1 MMVLTQTQFGR
12 TDLKVARLGLGLSE
26 IGNDSSVSDERAEKV
41 LNIALDNGIN
51 FLDAAACYGNSED
64 VIGKTISNRRDDY
77 VISTKAGHVVGEY
90 EGQPWTAKTVRD
102 SIERSLKRMNTHYI
116 DIVHLH
122 SCGVD
127 VLENGEVIRA
137 LQDARQAGKTRYIG
151 YSGDNEAAHWAVD
164 SGVFDTLQT
173 SFNLVDQSALKSR
186 LLSKANEKGMGV
198 IAKRPLANATWGA
211 KEAPGSYSSEYYR
224 RAKLMAEPGPVP
236 SAPQDPNLLALGF
249 VLAHREVNIAIV
261 GTTDPEHM
269 RQNVHWFYDE
279 LPIPQE
285 AVDELHSRFD
295 EIGSG
300 WLQQG

>member
-1 MMVLTQTQFGR
+1 MVLTQTGFGR
-12 TDLKVARLGLGLSE
+12 TDLKVSRLGLGLSE
-26 IGNDSSVSDERAEKV
+26 IGNDVSVSDTRAEEV
-41 LNIALDNGIN
+41 FNIALDNGIN
-51 FLDAAACYGNSED
+51 FLDAAACYGNSEKL
-64 VIGKTISNRRDDY
+64 IGRIISNRRDDL
-77 VISTKAGHVVGEY
+77 VISTKAGHAVGED
-90 EGQPWTAKTVRD
+90 EGQPWTARTVRD

-122 SCGVD
+122 SCGID
-127 VLENGEVIRA
+127 VLQQGDVIQA
-137 LQDARQAGKTRYIG
+137 LQDAKQAGKTRYIG

-173 SFNLVDQSALKSR
+173 SFNLVDQSALRSR
-186 LLSKANEKGMGV
+186 LLFKANEKGMGV

-211 KEAPGSYSSEYYR
+211 DEAPGSYSSEYYR
-224 RAKLMAEPGPVP
+224 RARLMSQPGPVP
-236 SAPQDPNLLALGF
+236 FAPEDPIHLALGF
-249 VLAHREVNIAIV
+249 VLAHSEVNIAIV

-269 RQNVHWFYDE
+269 RQNIDWFYNE

>member
-1 MMVLTQTQFGR
+1 MVLTETQFGG

-26 IGNDSSVSDERAEKV
+26 IGNNVSLSEERAGEV
-41 LNIALDNGIN
+41 LKIALDNGIN
-51 FLDAAACYGNSED
+51 FLDTAACYGDSEKL
-64 VIGKTISNRRDDY
+64 IGKTISNRRDDY
-77 VISTKAGHVVGEY
+77 ILSTKAGHVVGEY
-90 EGQPWTAKTVRD
+90 EGQPWTAQTVRD

-122 SCGVD
+122 SCGID
-127 VLENGEVIRA
+127 VLEKGDVIQA

-173 SFNLVDQSALKSR
+173 SFNLVDQGALRSQ
-186 LLSKANEKGMGV
+186 LLFKANEQGMGV

-211 KEAPGSYSSEYYR
+211 EEAPSRYSSEYYR
-224 RAKLMAEPGPVP
+224 RARLMSEPGPVP
-236 SAPQDPNLLALGF
+236 SAPEDPNLLALGF
-249 VLAHREVNIAIV
+249 VLAYREVNIAIV

-269 RQNVHWFYDE
+269 RQNVHWFYNE

-285 AVDELHSRFD
+285 AVDELHRRFD
-295 EIGSG
+295 EIGAG